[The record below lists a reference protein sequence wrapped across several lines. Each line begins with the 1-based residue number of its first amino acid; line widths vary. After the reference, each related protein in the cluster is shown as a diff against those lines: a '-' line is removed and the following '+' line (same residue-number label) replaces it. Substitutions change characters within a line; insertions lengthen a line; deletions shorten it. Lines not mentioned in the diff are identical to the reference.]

1 MKKTLNIE
9 KATDEELLAQFSE
22 EEIQMGIEH
31 YNDEYVMIR
40 NLLFYKS
47 IDDVENYLKC
57 MDEFKEYVEFS
68 FDKNLLDRYLLLEK
82 NIFG

>member
-1 MKKTLNIE
+1 
-9 KATDEELLAQFSE
+9 
-22 EEIQMGIEH
+22 
-31 YNDEYVMIR
+31 MIR

-57 MDEFKEYVEFS
+57 MDELIEYVEFS
-68 FDKNLLDRYLLLEK
+68 FDKSLLDRYLLLEK